1 MGSVKLR
8 QFKLRIKKKTKI
20 LICTVC
26 KELKVYDKIE
36 GKEKEG
42 MREREARERESERE
56 RGEGGGWNVKNVEC
70 VKGIL
75 YVSSGEK
82 MRETVI
88 LLIIAL

>member
-42 MREREARERESERE
+42 SKNEIKHIYSSARS
-56 RGEGGGWNVKNVEC
+56 NKNS
-70 VKGIL
+70 KSNNNYITT
-75 YVSSGEK
+75 STK
-82 MRETVI
+82 
-88 LLIIAL
+88 